1 MILQDNPKESIK
13 ADLLRGR
20 IPILTRLTWPSE
32 PVRDAL
38 MPWLRR
44 HRSVIEACSNDEP
57 KADRLIKMIENIE
70 ICYQGKK
77 IDIDQKFNND
87 SNTKTLKKSSSRTW
101 WELWKLSFEA
111 PVKRNTTWNTFWNT
125 FSDQELIS
133 LRHAAESCM
142 KNISTKVLAEIK
154 EESIITDLLL
164 SLGFP
169 TIGWGLEPGSGTKN
183 ILEEIQN
190 KAKELQNNEELKQ
203 IINELGRLEST
214 CKQESNTDIAQAFE
228 RVFAERLVEFKSKV
242 ADIPNETRG
251 IKLSGEIERMLPSE
265 AGLLGNSQLKD
276 LWYAKFA
283 EKQLITYRL
292 EGTTTTTKIQK
303 IEAEIPTF
311 QGSEKGPIL
320 ALIDTSG
327 SMSGFPTHIA
337 KAIVLRMC
345 QVAFREQR
353 ELLLGQFGSVGEI
366 EEYRLEMNPN
376 GLMKLCEFLEN
387 DFGGGTDINGP
398 IKKVLPYLRQETW
411 QTADIVIVSDG
422 EFGVYDDTLRQLN
435 EARQKHNVRVTG
447 ILIGNNDQS
456 FQQLTDKSRLYK
468 FTNGRHIYQY

>member
-1 MILQDNPKESIK
+1 
-13 ADLLRGR
+13 
-20 IPILTRLTWPSE
+20 
-32 PVRDAL
+32 
-38 MPWLRR
+38 
-44 HRSVIEACSNDEP
+44 
-57 KADRLIKMIENIE
+57 MIEEIQKHFEEEYPREGCGIIGIVKGKKKWFPCTNVAENEEDFILSSDDYFRIVKKCDIFAIVHSHPDASNKPSISDINNCNALGIPYWIFSYPDMESNIVEPERKTHPLIGREYKFGIQDCFEAMRDYLKSKNIE
-70 ICYQGKK
+70 IPPR
-77 IDIDQKFNND
+77 IPFEDN
-87 SNTKTLKKSSSRTW
+87 W
-101 WELWKLSFEA
+101 WDRELDY
-111 PVKRNTTWNTFWNT
+111 
-125 FSDQELIS
+125 FSDEIIKQWGGV
-133 LRHAAESCM
+133 
-142 KNISTKVLAEIK
+142 KVPI
-154 EESIITDLLL
+154 
-164 SLGFP
+164 
-169 TIGWGLEPGSGTKN
+169 
-183 ILEEIQN
+183 EEIQK

-366 EEYRLEMNPN
+366 EEYRLEMNAN
-376 GLMKLCEFLEN
+376 GLMKLCQFLQKN
-387 DFGGGTDINGP
+387 FGGGTDINGP

-447 ILIGNNDQS
+447 ILIGNNYQS

-468 FTNGRHIYQY
+468 LTNGRHIYQY